1 VFAEIGGHL
10 MDGLSQGIER
20 TAGLPLAAMG
30 AVAGAMAAP
39 LAAGAVAMSGGG
51 LPQPPVLA
59 ADPIRIPQPP
69 VLAADPIR
77 IPQPQVLA
85 ADPIRLP
92 QSASRAAPAAGMAA
106 APIHITVNL
115 NGPASAETAQ
125 DVAAAVRRE
134 VERALAE
141 ASRREQL
148 ARRAALI
155 DGGMA

>member
-51 LPQPPVLA
+51 L
-59 ADPIRIPQPP
+59 PQPP